1 MKNLSVTKL
10 AQQLIS
16 IPSISPLDLGC
27 QEIISNRLRSIGFT
41 VEHINI
47 NNTSNI
53 WAFRGKGKNLTFA
66 GHTDVV
72 PAGKKSLW
80 KFPPFSAVIK
90 KNKLF
95 GRGAVDMKG
104 ALAAMIV
111 AAEKFVNLNPNHK
124 NRLSF
129 LITSDEESL
138 ALDGTKA
145 VVKTLLSRKENI
157 DYCILGEPSS
167 KSIIGDFIK
176 NGRRG
181 SITGYLKIL
190 GIQGHVA
197 YPESVDNPI
206 HKSISFLKE
215 LIKYEFDIGNNFFPP
230 TNMQIVR
237 VESNSNS
244 ENLVPSEL
252 LVVFNIRFSP
262 VITIQEIKNYFKKML
277 LKYNLK
283 YFISWKL
290 SGFPFFSTPGIL
302 TKVVAQAI
310 QSINKIKP
318 ILSTAGGT
326 SDGRFISLM
335 NSEIIELGLIN
346 KTIHQV
352 NEHVEIKDLCIL
364 SKIYEY
370 IMNKLL
376 S

>member
-1 MKNLSVTKL
+1 MKKNFIVEL
-10 AQQLIS
+10 AKQLIS
-16 IPSISPLDLGC
+16 IPSISPADLGC

-72 PAGKKSLW
+72 SAGKKNLW
-80 KFPPFSAVIK
+80 KFPPFSPTIE
-90 KNKLF
+90 NNTLF

-104 ALAAMIV
+104 ALAAMII
-111 AAEKFVNLNPNHK
+111 AAENFIYLNPNHK

-138 ALDGTKA
+138 AIDGTKA
-145 VVKTLLSRKENI
+145 VIKKLISRKENI

-167 KSIIGDFIK
+167 NIKVGDSIK

-190 GIQGHVA
+190 GVQGHVA
-197 YPESVDNPI
+197 YPKFSDNPI

-215 LIKYEFDIGNNFFPP
+215 LISHEFDKGNDFFPS
-230 TNMQIVR
+230 TNMQIVK

-244 ENLVPSEL
+244 ENLVPNEL
-252 LVVFNIRFSP
+252 LIIFNIRFSP
-262 VITIQEIKNYFKKML
+262 VITVQEIKKYFQKIL
-277 LKYNLK
+277 LKYKIK
-283 YFISWKL
+283 YFIDWKL
-290 SGFPFFSTPGIL
+290 SGLPFFSTPGIL
-302 TKVVAQAI
+302 TKVVTKAI
-310 QSINKIKP
+310 QYTNKITP

-326 SDGRFISLM
+326 SDGRFISLTGA
-335 NSEIIELGLIN
+335 EIIELGLLN
-346 KTIHQV
+346 KTIHKV
-352 NEHVEIKDLCIL
+352 NECVEIEDLCIL

-370 IMNKLL
+370 IMNKLVA
-376 S
+376 